1 MGEAVGQL
9 LPLAAVVALSPPP
22 IIAVVVMLI
31 GERGRVTAPV
41 FLAGWIL
48 GLVAIGLVVL
58 SAASLGDAGEAGRRP
73 RRWRLGNSPWAS
85 RMLAFAVRGWRRRSD
100 EGGEKPTPK
109 WMEALEGLTAAKAAG
124 LGLALSALNPKNIV
138 LTIAAGAAIA
148 QTGIPATEQ
157 AIAYA
162 GFIVVASLGVATP
175 VVLSAVLGER
185 SREPLDRISGW
196 MTANNTAVMAVLLLV
211 IGVMLIGDAI
221 SGQ

>member
-9 LPLAAVVALSPPP
+9 LPLAMVVALSPPP

-31 GERGRVTAPV
+31 GERGRVNAPV
-41 FLAGWIL
+41 FLAGWIV

-58 SAASLGDAGEAGRRP
+58 SAASLGDASEAGEPATWVRVLKLA
-73 RRWRLGNSPWAS
+73 LGLVL
-85 RMLAFAVRGWRRRSD
+85 LALAVRGWRRRSD
-100 EGGEKPTPK
+100 DGGEAPTPK
-109 WMEALEGLTAAKAAG
+109 WMEALEGITATKAAG

-148 QTGIPATEQ
+148 QTGIPAAEQ

-162 GFIVVASLGVATP
+162 GFIAVASLGVATP
-175 VVLSAVLGER
+175 VVLSAVLGAR

-196 MTANNTAVMAVLLLV
+196 MTANNAAVMAVLLLV